1 MKYVLVGALM
11 LGFSAPAMAQQDNKA
26 VVESIAKVIK
36 SNAADA
42 DAQVKDVYKKNK
54 KNPEVLVGIARA
66 VRLSCRRWTRRFVRA
81 IRTTSRLLHRLSRK
95 RCRQSPQRSSMPSSR
110 WVRPEVMSISWTMP
124 VAFPTS
130 APH

>member
-42 DAQVKDVYKKNK
+42 D
-54 KNPEVLVGIARA
+54 
-66 VRLSCRRWTRRFVRA
+66 
-81 IRTTSRLLHRLSRK
+81 
-95 RCRQSPQRSSMPSSR
+95 
-110 WVRPEVMSISWTMP
+110 
-124 VAFPTS
+124 
-130 APH
+130 

>member
-1 MKYVLVGALM
+1 MKQMKYVLVGALM

-54 KNPEVLVGIARA
+54 KKILGIRI
-66 VRLSCRRWTRRFVRA
+66 RR
-81 IRTTSRLLHRLSRK
+81 
-95 RCRQSPQRSSMPSSR
+95 
-110 WVRPEVMSISWTMP
+110 
-124 VAFPTS
+124 
-130 APH
+130 

>member
-66 VRLSCRRWTRRFVRA
+66 YFEAKDTARA
-81 IRTTSRLLHRLSRK
+81 RVYADFANKAAKYKCAQAYVLLGD
-95 RCRQSPQRSSMPSSR
+95 
-110 WVRPEVMSISWTMP
+110 ISAMGEDGGT
-124 VAFPTS
+124 AAQQYHQAISF
-130 APH
+130 APKNP

>member
-42 DAQVKDVYKKNK
+42 DAQVKDVY
-54 KNPEVLVGIARA
+54 
-66 VRLSCRRWTRRFVRA
+66 
-81 IRTTSRLLHRLSRK
+81 
-95 RCRQSPQRSSMPSSR
+95 
-110 WVRPEVMSISWTMP
+110 
-124 VAFPTS
+124 
-130 APH
+130 